1 MVGHIDEDAP
11 VAVGLG
17 ANAGV
22 RAVRLGG
29 DLRELAGD
37 GLAVVAGEVG
47 GAEGVEQAADGFWAV
62 VLLCEDLTGVLVAV
76 VDAGGFQAA

>member
-1 MVGHIDEDAP
+1 MVGHIDKDAP

-17 ANAGV
+17 GNTGV

-29 DLRELAGD
+29 NLRKLAGD
-37 GLAVVAGEVG
+37 GWAVVAGEVG
-47 GAEGVEQAADGFWAV
+47 GAEGVEQAADGFGAV
-62 VLLCEDLTGVLVAV
+62 VLFCEDLAGVLVAV